1 MKPIVA
7 FIEFILKQLF
17 KRLFFLLL
25 PLCIK
30 FVVALFRYNPRE
42 YYEKNPELK
51 QCIDEIASGFF
62 SPEDPQLFRD
72 LANSLL
78 NHDR

>member
-1 MKPIVA
+1 MFAV
-7 FIEFILKQLF
+7 
-17 KRLFFLLL
+17 
-25 PLCIK
+25 
-30 FVVALFRYNPRE
+30 FRYNPRE
-42 YYEKNPELK
+42 YYEKNAELK